1 MKRITRFQFNFFTAA
16 FFIGLLASCQQMG
29 TSASSITPGGKLPP
43 PVARSWPSVKDD
55 VINQRARGYG
65 LMRAPEAEQYLNG
78 LYGRIKKTA
87 GVADWQ
93 GSVYLLGSASL
104 DAYATA
110 GGNIYISPTW
120 LTTAGSEDEVVA
132 LLSHEFGHI
141 YLHYHELEDAKLG
154 ADETAKWTA
163 IGLAIAQ
170 KTAQSQGWTGSDTL
184 LAGYSV
190 TRDLAVAAFSRS
202 QESAADSFGLAV
214 STKLGYS
221 YEYGMKAFL
230 EHILAWE
237 EINDARRAEEEK
249 KLAESL
255 DGLLTLGQRKLQWGW
270 AYITAQHPDTLK
282 RIDAMAINADSLSPS
297 VLTRKPV
304 KKPLMQARQQART
317 SQILRNFDLATRTL
331 QDLQNPESIKL
342 AKQSTSGP
350 SAKFAYNLLALNN
363 AISASQKSG
372 QSFIKG
378 MASNGSVLDVNL
390 ASEPDRSWATY
401 KTRVNQLADAGQRAA
416 ANSLMDQGFAY
427 FNSAKDAWPDAIE
440 YYGNH
445 VSWDKA
451 KELSAQ
457 CSKRFPS
464 IAQSCHLA
472 AQTPSEKAESDRI
485 ARQKADSIVSK
496 IIK

>member
-1 MKRITRFQFNFFTAA
+1 MNRSIYSHWF
-16 FFIGLLASCQQMG
+16 LAIVLCSALSAGCQQMG
-29 TSASSITPGGKLPP
+29 TSASSITPNGDLPA
-43 PVARSWPSVKDD
+43 PVARTWPSQKDD

-65 LMRAPEAEQYLNG
+65 LMRAPEAEQYLNT
-78 LYGRIKKTA
+78 LYGKIKKTA
-87 GVADWQ
+87 GVRDWQ

-282 RIDAMAINADSLSPS
+282 RLDAMAVAADSLPPS
-297 VLTRKPV
+297 VSTRKPI
-304 KKPLMQARQQART
+304 KKPLEQVINQPRT
-317 SQILRNFDLATRTL
+317 NQIIKNFNLATKAL
-331 QDLQNPESIKL
+331 QDLQSSDSLKL
-342 AKQSTSGP
+342 AKQSATGP
-350 SAKFAYNLLALNN
+350 TGKFAYNLMALNN
-363 AISASQKSG
+363 AMSATQKSG
-372 QSFIKG
+372 QNFKG
-378 MASNGSVLDVNL
+378 LATNGSVLDSNL
-390 ASEPDRSWATY
+390 ASEPDRAWIAY
-401 KTRVNQLADAGQRAA
+401 KTRVNQLADNGQSVAA
-416 ANSLMDQGFAY
+416 TNLMNQGFSY
-427 FNSAKDAWPDAIE
+427 FQSAKDAWPDAIE

-445 VSWDKA
+445 VSWEKA
-451 KELSAQ
+451 KELSAE

-464 IAQSCHLA
+464 VAKSCQLA
-472 AQTPSEKAESDRI
+472 AQTPTEKAEADRI
-485 ARQKADSIVSK
+485 AKQKADSIVNK
-496 IIK
+496 IFK